1 MFLGN
6 LKTRN
11 AFKKLQF
18 LKITL
23 VIFVLTLYTIA
34 MLKRGKEKTD
44 QLYKKDKKSF
54 SKAPCKALDI
64 KQPIGQNSQLHSFTA
79 SQLHSFTASQ
89 LHSFTAEGFLRPNK
103 FTIKHKQI
111 YSTNNTHKSEFPS
124 LCVFYITPFN
134 KPQGTQRVELRS
146 TSQRNNLKC
155 LRN

>member
-1 MFLGN
+1 MLLGN
-6 LKTRN
+6 LKARN

-34 MLKRGKEKTD
+34 MLKRGKEKTY

-89 LHSFTAEGFLRPNK
+89 LKGSSAQINLQSNTNK
-103 FTIKHKQI
+103 FTQPITRTRANSRLCAFFISHRLINRKERKELSFAQLHKGI
-111 YSTNNTHKSEFPS
+111 
-124 LCVFYITPFN
+124 I
-134 KPQGTQRVELRS
+134 
-146 TSQRNNLKC
+146 
-155 LRN
+155 